1 MSADSDNISKL
12 SGALRPWCA

>member
-1 MSADSDNISKL
+1 MSGESDNISKL